1 MNFDHE
7 PLAVSAETMGPSHS
21 TGRAD
26 RMFPVE
32 SPMGPTAPRTHARFL
47 MRISALAIA
56 IVQLL
61 DVATTNSALASGG
74 AELNPI
80 MRLSMANLGS
90 LWWLPKAAIAL
101 FILAYVFSGVA
112 RTPTRRVIAL
122 AMIVLAVSAVCV
134 ANNIAQLTAAGW

>member
-1 MNFDHE
+1 MGHR
-7 PLAVSAETMGPSHS
+7 VSEDPGFSIAMP
-21 TGRAD
+21 AKD
-26 RMFPVE
+26 L
-32 SPMGPTAPRTHARFL
+32 TAAQPHPRFL

-56 IVQLL
+56 TVQIL
-61 DVATTNSALASGG
+61 DVATTNAALASGG

-90 LWWLPKAAIAL
+90 LWWLPKAAITL
-101 FILAYVFSGVA
+101 FILGYVFSGVT

-122 AMIVLAVSAVCV
+122 AMIVLAVGAVCV